1 MDTRLQR
8 ILIRQHIPTLRRTSL
23 RMSSRHT
30 VTAAESVSVLD
41 IITMVVTADTMA
53 VIAGIMADTTV
64 DMADT
69 TVATADTTVATAD
82 TTVATAGIT
91 VAMVDITDSVEM
103 NRLCHLVG
111 LGRFNL
117 PSLPR

>member
-1 MDTRLQR
+1 MDTLLQR
-8 ILIRQHIPTLRRTSL
+8 ILMPQHTPTLRRISL

-30 VTAAESVSVLD
+30 VTAAESASVLD
-41 IITMVVTADTMA
+41 TITMVVTADTMA
-53 VIAGIMADTTV
+53 VIVGI
-64 DMADT
+64 
-69 TVATADTTVATAD
+69 TADTTVATAD
-82 TTVATAGIT
+82 TTVDMAGTT
-91 VAMVDITDSVEM
+91 VAMVDTTAAMADITDPVEM